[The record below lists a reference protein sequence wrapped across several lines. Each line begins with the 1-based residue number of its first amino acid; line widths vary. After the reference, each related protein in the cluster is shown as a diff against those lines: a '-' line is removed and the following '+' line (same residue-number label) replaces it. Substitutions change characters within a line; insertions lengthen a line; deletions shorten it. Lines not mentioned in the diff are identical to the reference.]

1 MSINERLLNVFPNA
15 PINVLNMTFE
25 IFGIN
30 TDLEKACFVAQ
41 VGHESGG
48 FKSMVENLNYSA
60 KRLAQVFPNR
70 FKDKTT
76 GQPNSLA
83 NRIANHPQEIGN
95 TIYNGRMGNREGSN
109 DGFTYRGRGFL
120 QITGRDNYS
129 RIGRFMYECGLLVSP
144 TELLDNPAILGNLP
158 FASYSAGAF
167 WKMNNL
173 NRYCND
179 FRELTRKINGGTT
192 GYEDRLRY
200 FNRLMG
206 RM

>member
-1 MSINERLLNVFPNA
+1 MSINERILNVFPNA

-30 TDLEKACFVAQ
+30 SDLEKACFVAQ

-48 FKSMVENLNYSA
+48 FRSMVENLNYSA

-76 GQPNSLA
+76 GQPNALA
-83 NRIANHPQEIGN
+83 NHIANHPQEIGN
-95 TIYNGRMGNREGSN
+95 TIYNGRMGNREGTN

-120 QITGRDNYS
+120 QITGRDNYA

-179 FRELTRKINGGTT
+179 FRELTRRINGGTT